1 MSADTTE
8 DQEALDRF
16 ISRIGGGEKRVIT
29 YPDYFL
35 LGSGD
40 TSLL

>member
-16 ISRIGGGEKRVIT
+16 ISRIGGGEK
-29 YPDYFL
+29 
-35 LGSGD
+35 GSLRILIISFWGSDD